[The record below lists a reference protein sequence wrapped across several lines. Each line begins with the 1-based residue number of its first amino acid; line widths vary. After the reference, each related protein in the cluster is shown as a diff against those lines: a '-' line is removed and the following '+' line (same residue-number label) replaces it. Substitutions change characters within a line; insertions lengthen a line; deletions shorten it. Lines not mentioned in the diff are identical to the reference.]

1 MYFTTK
7 VAKNRGNVAV
17 IFCYYNGITKRYKR
31 RLETMANNKNLIPF
45 TERTENEQRKI
56 AKMGGIKSGEKRRE
70 RKQLKEELLLLLET
84 NNNQEQI
91 SIALIEKA
99 KTGDVR
105 AFEMIRDTIGEK
117 PLDKQEIKNTT
128 PIIIVDNIEHK
139 QMLEEL

>member
-1 MYFTTK
+1 MTNT
-7 VAKNRGNVAV
+7 
-17 IFCYYNGITKRYKR
+17 
-31 RLETMANNKNLIPF
+31 KNLIPF
-45 TERTENEQRKI
+45 NQRTENEQREL
-56 AKMGGIKSGEKRRE
+56 AKKGGIKSGEKRRE

-99 KTGDVR
+99 KSGDVR

-128 PIIIVDNIEHK
+128 PIIIVDDIDHK